1 MRKLKSKLK
10 ILITLCLV
18 ILMIPFQSL
27 FTLAENPIVQT
38 IYTAD
43 PAPMVD
49 GDTLYVYTSH
59 DEDGSTYFTM
69 DDLMCYSTTDMVN
82 WTDHGLSLIHIQ
94 MCIRDRLTADSPTG
108 PFTDPLGHALIDRNT
123 PNCSNQDVP
132 WLFDP
137 AVFVDDDGTGYL
149 YFGGGI
155 DGLDA
160 NNPCSARAV
169 QLGDDMISI
178 VGEPVEIDAPRL
190 FEDSGMHKY
199 NGIYYYSYCSNFS
212 GQSGEGYPPTG
223 TIAVS
228 YTHLLR

>member
-1 MRKLKSKLK
+1 
-10 ILITLCLV
+10 
-18 ILMIPFQSL
+18 MIPFQSL

-49 GDTLYVYTSH
+49 GDTLYVYTC
-59 DEDGSTYFTM
+59 
-69 DDLMCYSTTDMVN
+69 L
-82 WTDHGLSLIHIQ
+82 
-94 MCIRDRLTADSPTG
+94 
-108 PFTDPLGHALIDRNT
+108 
-123 PNCSNQDVP
+123 
-132 WLFDP
+132 
-137 AVFVDDDGTGYL
+137 L
-149 YFGGGI
+149 YT
-155 DGLDA
+155 
-160 NNPCSARAV
+160 SARAV

-223 TIAVS
+223 TIAYMVSKSPLGPVS
-228 YTHLLR
+228 YTHLYKL

>member
-82 WTDHGLSLIHIQ
+82 WTDHGAVMTSADFSWAKENTLWASQVIKRNGKYYAYVPIERSSGQ
-94 MCIRDRLTADSPTG
+94 GPAIGVAVSDSPTG
-108 PFTDPLGHALIDRNT
+108 PF
-123 PNCSNQDVP
+123 
-132 WLFDP
+132 
-137 AVFVDDDGTGYL
+137 VDA
-149 YFGGGI
+149 I
-155 DGLDA
+155 
-160 NNPCSARAV
+160 
-169 QLGDDMISI
+169 
-178 VGEPVEIDAPRL
+178 GEPLVSSRKT
-190 FEDSGMHKY
+190 F
-199 NGIYYYSYCSNFS
+199 SNCRNM
-212 GQSGEGYPPTG
+212 GWRY
-223 TIAVS
+223 
-228 YTHLLR
+228 